1 MADRVIPSRN
11 SRGEFLPFS
20 VAAPALADYR
30 KGSYRPALS
39 RDLQG
44 RYVSEDVEAAGLVRG
59 GANRKELSFKE
70 WCRQELMEPEH
81 ETRTGRIGARAGVRA
96 NRSPTRRSKK
106 GKVEARKALKDYR
119 AGKISRGEMRKRFR
133 RADPRFTG
141 GRYKKSGQ
149 RDDVGGFEIR
159 RGHWKGE
166 EVGRGRSRHR
176 YSGNPLTSERR
187 KMPASEFALPISAQ
201 SAKFKASH
209 PKNAGAYPMF
219 DRAHAANAR
228 SRATQM
234 LNSGWLTV
242 REAQTIYNRTSD
254 RWGFEYKK
262 LVHSDRTGKWKSV
275 KVESKPRL
283 RAAANRHSPYNLNW

>member
-1 MADRVIPSRN
+1 VIPSRN
-11 SRGEFLPFS
+11 PRGEFLPFS

-39 RDLQG
+39 RDLHG
-44 RYVSEDVEAAGLVRG
+44 RFVSEDIEAAGLVRG

-81 ETRTGRIGARAGVRA
+81 EEPRQGRW
-96 NRSPTRRSKK
+96 
-106 GKVEARKALKDYR
+106 KA
-119 AGKISRGEMRKRFR
+119 SERG
-133 RADPRFTG
+133 T
-141 GRYKKSGQ
+141 GQ

-187 KMPASEFALPISAQ
+187 KMPASEFALPVSAQ

-209 PKNAGAYPMF
+209 PKNTGAYPMF
-219 DRAHAANAR
+219 DRAHGANAR

-234 LNSGWLTV
+234 LNAGWLTV

-275 KVESKPRL
+275 QVESKPRL
-283 RAAANRHSPYNLNW
+283 RAAANRHSPYNLDW